1 MWSIVSLLATAI
13 ALVTC
18 SHRPNNMFGLSNME
32 LKSLRDAWNFFT
44 NDASPLED
52 VKRAMLLM
60 FETNEA
66 SQNYFTSIA
75 AINPSDLSRTGD
87 FTELATIVLTQLSD
101 FMGSLT
107 NKDKVV
113 VALHNLKDLFKG
125 NMFLINEFTWAIYNI
140 IQRPIE
146 VDTVSKYRVLENLK
160 KLEREENTPI
170 NSRKKKAALIA
181 YKKAENLFH
190 VANRSLIRILN
201 RIDELVSGL
210 VTNSYFGLNRKDI
223 DMLQREWSKF
233 ASDRGQM
240 EKLLRRVLQ
249 ETPEILNMVPVPV
262 NYTHDINEHLSEVQV
277 IYNAAMTYVQLVKDF
292 IDSLETF
299 EKFDAF
305 IHYLVKAFG
314 SSKLNVLKKIKTHIV
329 K

>member
-125 NMFLINEFTWAIYNI
+125 NMFLINEFTW
-140 IQRPIE
+140 
-146 VDTVSKYRVLENLK
+146 
-160 KLEREENTPI
+160 
-170 NSRKKKAALIA
+170 
-181 YKKAENLFH
+181 
-190 VANRSLIRILN
+190 
-201 RIDELVSGL
+201 VSGL

-314 SSKLNVLKKIKTHIV
+314 SSKLNVLKKIKSNFIMHPFWESLDDHPRIHSVVFRLQKSLTTLINSV
-329 K
+329 EYNLPTRL